1 MNFLLAI
8 RNSKYYF
15 FVLLNSFFVRRI
27 FEGIT
32 KNLSCKGWKDDTS
45 CPSPLLQG
53 GLDLELELRPV
64 IQFLWALVFF
74 IEKEDDNTLPD
85 FCESLKFKKEK

>member
-15 FVLLNSFFVRRI
+15 FVLLNSFFVRGI

-53 GLDLELELRPV
+53 GLDLELEQSWSESQ
-64 IQFLWALVFF
+64 IWCLVA
-74 IEKEDDNTLPD
+74 IA
-85 FCESLKFKKEK
+85 